1 MTQLLKNLGKASGIL
16 IPLALLFFN
25 SCKPNKPEQI
35 RELTNIE
42 ELPSITIE
50 SLTTTITDSGKIKY
64 RFITPEMKQFDKR
77 EKPAVEFNKGLHLIV
92 FDNDQ
97 KIDAQIKSKKAIYH
111 ESDKLWELSN
121 DVEAVNTTGDVIN
134 TELLFWD
141 MKKQSVYSDKF
152 IKITTDTEIITGYGF
167 ESDERMENYKIKNIS
182 GVLNIHEDDLSN

>member
-1 MTQLLKNLGKASGIL
+1 MIQFSKFSGRASGIL
-16 IPLALLFFN
+16 LLLALLIFY
-25 SCKPNKPEQI
+25 SCKPNKPEEI
-35 RELTNIE
+35 RQLTNIE
-42 ELPSITIE
+42 ELPSMTIE

-77 EKPAVEFNKGLHLIV
+77 EKPAIEFNKGLHLII
-92 FDNDQ
+92 FDKEQ

-121 DVEAVNTTGDVIN
+121 DVEAVNTTGEVIN

-141 MKKQSVYSDKF
+141 MKKKTVYSDKF

-182 GVLNIHEDDLSN
+182 GILNIDQEDASN

>member
-1 MTQLLKNLGKASGIL
+1 MIQFSKFSGRASGIL
-16 IPLALLFFN
+16 LLLALLIFY
-25 SCKPNKPEQI
+25 SCKPNKPEEI
-35 RELTNIE
+35 RQLTNIE
-42 ELPSITIE
+42 ELPSMTIE

-64 RFITPEMKQFDKR
+64 SFITPEMKQFDKR
-77 EKPAVEFNKGLHLIV
+77 EKPAIEFNKGLHLII
-92 FDNDQ
+92 FDKEQ

-121 DVEAVNTTGDVIN
+121 DVEAVNTTGEVIN

-141 MKKQSVYSDKF
+141 MKKKTVYSDKF

-182 GVLNIHEDDLSN
+182 GILNIDQEDASN

>member
-1 MTQLLKNLGKASGIL
+1 MIQLSKFTIKAISIL
-16 IPLALLFFN
+16 LLIALFALY
-25 SCKPNKPEQI
+25 SCQPNKPEEI
-35 RELTNIE
+35 REFANLE
-42 ELPSITIE
+42 ELPSMTIE

-77 EKPAVEFNKGLHLIV
+77 DKSATEFDKGLHLII
-92 FDNDQ
+92 FDNEQ
-97 KIDAQIKSKKAIYH
+97 KIDAQIKSKRAIYH

-121 DVEAVNTTGDVIN
+121 DVEAVNTTGEVIN

-141 MKKQSVYSDKF
+141 MNKHTVYSDKF

-182 GVLNIHEDDLSN
+182 GILNIDQESLTN